1 MDEPETAESNPTSN
15 VKINHYSCHLRAS
28 SVHPPGWIF
37 VGGPGECG
45 PGECGPGECGPTF
58 NENKLLGV
66 GVVVIFH
73 PGTSTVTFL
82 LHISTQGLFLSGP
95 WCTLPTFSWSSSP
108 TPSVVL

>member
-45 PGECGPGECGPTF
+45 PGECGPTS

-66 GVVVIFH
+66 GVVVIVH
-73 PGTSTVTFL
+73 PGTSTVIFL
-82 LHISTQGLFLSGP
+82 LHISTQGRNLLQDWDFL
-95 WCTLPTFSWSSSP
+95 
-108 TPSVVL
+108 